1 MAMSETTSF
10 VYDTH
15 AAVRRLTSVGMP
27 ETHAEAV
34 VGEQS
39 HVMQHN
45 LATKADIETSRLET
59 KAEIA
64 AVRGDVEKFRLETN
78 ARIDV
83 LREETKAEI
92 AAVRGDVEKRHLET
106 KAEIEKLRLETNA
119 SIDALRQETKAGI
132 EVLRQETKANTETAK
147 NDIVKWI
154 VTMGLAAVA
163 ALAGLAVA
171 VIRLI

>member
-106 KAEIEKLRLETNA
+106 KAEIAAVRGDVEKHHL
-119 SIDALRQETKAGI
+119 ETKAGI